1 MGLACKNGTSV
12 DKGFVT
18 LVLSLAPLKLRIQI
32 RFYAGDET
40 KLKGLTLN
48 FTKFWEVKS

>member
-1 MGLACKNGTSV
+1 MGLACKNCAPV

-32 RFYAGDET
+32 RVYAGAET
-40 KLKGLTLN
+40 KLKGHTLN
-48 FTKFWEVKS
+48 FIAFWEVKP